1 MLEQYGVLARK
12 TVFEGAFMPPDVAR
26 NIAESAQRLS
36 QTIDDGQKRKSEEFR
51 RRAKASG
58 VDDLW
63 EVTYPAAGAPSDAP
77 APDSPSAPAAAPT
90 NPFRR

>member
-36 QTIDDGQKRKSEEFR
+36 QTIDDG
-51 RRAKASG
+51 
-58 VDDLW
+58 
-63 EVTYPAAGAPSDAP
+63 
-77 APDSPSAPAAAPT
+77 
-90 NPFRR
+90 